1 MPTDNLRNLCAS
13 EIGVYQVAAA
23 LMSIGMLPTPV
34 YADSPREMI
43 GQMVM
48 EIGMLKVASIIIL
61 LACLFSTRLVGPVAR
76 KLILRLLLGVVFLM
90 FLVVQGRSV
99 LDTYKNTGRYQ
110 GRKTMALS
118 DLQIVDKLYDSRLF
132 SGRNV
137 LFLLVPDYMPD
148 AKVFLY
154 DKNLYSE
161 ESLNWSGRD
170 PNSTFVF
177 GGYQSVM
184 DASFKV
190 ACLGRPHIIYKGR
203 VKERTP
209 SNAPLY
215 IATPLSIYENE
226 KQVFL
231 MKDAL
236 MDYLI
241 PGSWANFQHE

>member
-1 MPTDNLRNLCAS
+1 MSCYCGRRLS
-13 EIGVYQVAAA
+13 KIGLGRLSAA
-23 LMSIGMLPTPV
+23 LTSVGILPLPA
-34 YADSPREMI
+34 YADSPEAIVRRA
-43 GQMVM
+43 VM
-48 EIGMLKVASIIIL
+48 EIGALKVASVIIL
-61 LACLFSTRLVGPVAR
+61 LACLFSTRLVGPLGR
-76 KLILRLLLGVVFLM
+76 KLILRLLLGVVFLA

-118 DLQIVDKLYDSRLF
+118 DLQIVDNLYDSRLF

-154 DKNLYSE
+154 DKNLYSK
-161 ESLNWSGRD
+161 ESLNWSGRNPD
-170 PNSTFVF
+170 STFVF

-203 VKERTP
+203 VNERTP
-209 SNAPLY
+209 GNAPLY
-215 IATPLSIYENE
+215 IATPLSIYEKE
-226 KQVFL
+226 EQVFL